1 MSTYDAIVIGG
12 GPAGS
17 TFARQ
22 MAHAGGR
29 PVILDR
35 AHFPRVKLCAGWISP
50 PVLEA
55 AELDLDAYRQDH
67 TLQEFRGFNIWRMGG
82 REVLAGYDRTISYG
96 IVRSEFDEYLLR
108 RSGAEVH
115 EGQEVTTIRREGND
129 FVIEAKE
136 IEIRRDAM
144 RFLRGGRN
152 RLGRSAA
159 YPWQWPALVSVATR

>member
-1 MSTYDAIVIGG
+1 MSTHDAVIIGG

-22 MAHAGGR
+22 MVRAGGR

-55 AELDLDAYRQDH
+55 VELDLEAYRQDH
-67 TLQEFRGFNIWRMGG
+67 TLQEFRGFNIWRLGG
-82 REVLAGYDRTISYG
+82 REVLAEYDRTISYG

-108 RSGAEVH
+108 RSGA
-115 EGQEVTTIRREGND
+115 
-129 FVIEAKE
+129 
-136 IEIRRDAM
+136 
-144 RFLRGGRN
+144 
-152 RLGRSAA
+152 
-159 YPWQWPALVSVATR
+159 